1 MSQLVHPTIIGLVG
15 VCLRPK
21 PMLLLEYAE
30 LGSLA
35 SFHPFSN
42 ISVNLKH
49 RITLQVSKNGSDCN
63 VLTCV
68 FYRWP
73 VH

>member
-1 MSQLVHPTIIGLVG
+1 MYMIYCIYTQVSILSQMVHPNIIRLVG

-35 SFHPFSN
+35 SFSPYINVSN
-42 ISVNLKH
+42 NLKH
-49 RITLQVSKNGSDCN
+49 RIAIQV
-63 VLTCV
+63 
-68 FYRWP
+68 
-73 VH
+73 